1 MSTIKSSAENL
12 TLNADGA
19 NNDIKFQSNGSEVA
33 AIDQAGNLTVSGT
46 VDGVDIQTLNT
57 TASAALPKGGG
68 TMTGALTVNAG
79 ISVDNFNING
89 TTIGLSSGNM
99 ELDSGHEIW
108 LDSNDGNF
116 RIKKAGTDIGM
127 IQTTNN
133 DLILRSMVSNEDMLF
148 QGNDGGSAI
157 TALTLD
163 MSEGGR
169 AIFNAGVAIGGTGTA
184 NTLDDYEEGTWTPNV
199 AFSNSTGSITY
210 GNINNGYY
218 TKIGN
223 TVHITATLH
232 INARSGGSGDMRI
245 GGLPFNNSSVYVNS
259 FAPIYMGIGGAG
271 PNVPS
276 TTYSGP
282 YMQADGHSRD
292 YCDVKVNR
300 DEGDSYKIIATDVK
314 TGNQYWH
321 INGHYT
327 SA

>member
-1 MSTIKSSAENL
+1 MHVVT
-12 TLNADGA
+12 A
-19 NNDIKFQSNGSEVA
+19 NTSLV
-33 AIDQAGNLTVSGT
+33 
-46 VDGVDIQTLNT
+46 
-57 TASAALPKGGG
+57 
-68 TMTGALTVNAG
+68 
-79 ISVDNFNING
+79 
-89 TTIGLSSGNM
+89 
-99 ELDSGHEIW
+99 H
-108 LDSNDGNF
+108 
-116 RIKKAGTDIGM
+116 
-127 IQTTNN
+127 
-133 DLILRSMVSNEDMLF
+133 
-148 QGNDGGSAI
+148 
-157 TALTLD
+157 
-163 MSEGGR
+163 
-169 AIFNAGVAIGGTGTA
+169 IGGTANANGNYQGISLGYSEAANANYRKVAIISAGINDSSARQDFHVLVDTASDSGSTQLADSKFKIDGVSGRCQAKNGLMFGTDTAVA
-184 NTLDDYEEGTWTPNV
+184 NALDDYEEGTWTPNV

-259 FAPIYMGIGGAG
+259 FAPIYMGIGGAT

-276 TTYSGP
+276 TAYSGP

-300 DEGDSYKIIATDVK
+300 DEGDSYKITATDVK